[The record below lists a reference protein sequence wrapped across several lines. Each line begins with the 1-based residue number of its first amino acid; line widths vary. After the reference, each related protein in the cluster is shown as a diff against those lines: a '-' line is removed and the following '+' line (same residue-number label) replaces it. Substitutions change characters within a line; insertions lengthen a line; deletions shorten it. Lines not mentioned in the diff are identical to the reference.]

1 MSRAPW
7 NPRDVV
13 FATLFGAAAI
23 FIAMLAL
30 LAVSGSAGE
39 GNAPLPLEGEELL
52 GVPSTIVL
60 FALLEGMFVIAAL
73 AFSVGKYGTGL
84 SALGFTRPHG
94 NVPYLLAIGAWIAGL
109 AGVIAW
115 TFIVELLN
123 ASFLVPPETAGDL
136 LAEAGG
142 SLAIAFVL
150 VGVWAPIAEEVF
162 FRGFAMSGLAN
173 RYGLAL
179 AVVLSSALFAAA
191 HLDFASLVPTFIL
204 GLALGWV
211 YLRTRSIWP
220 CIFVHGLHNSMALI
234 VAKLA

>member
-1 MSRAPW
+1 MIRAPW

-39 GNAPLPLEGEELL
+39 GDTPLPLEGEELL

-73 AFSVGKYGTGL
+73 LFSVVKYGAGM
-84 SALGFTRPHG
+84 SALGFTRPQG
-94 NVPYLLAIGAWIAGL
+94 NLPYLLAIGGWIAGL

-115 TFIVELLN
+115 TFIVDLLD
-123 ASFLVPPETAGDL
+123 ASFLVPPDTAHDL

-142 SLAIAFVL
+142 SLAIAFIL
-150 VGVWAPIAEEVF
+150 VGLWAPVAEEVF

-173 RYGLAL
+173 RYGLAM
-179 AVVLSSALFAAA
+179 AVVLSSALFALA
-191 HLDFASLVPTFIL
+191 HLDIASLVPTFIL

-220 CIFVHGLHNSMALI
+220 CIFVHGLHNTMALI

>member
-39 GNAPLPLEGEELL
+39 GDAPLPLEGEELL

-94 NVPYLLAIGAWIAGL
+94 NVPYLLAIGAWVAGL

-123 ASFLVPPETAGDL
+123 ASFLVPPETARDL

-191 HLDFASLVPTFIL
+191 HLDIASLVPTFIL